1 MEGESATYKVTLTD
15 DAGQPVVTTE
25 DLTVDF
31 TYTYTTAEGEDIT
44 ETVEVTIP
52 KGSSEA
58 PVEVATK
65 DDVYTEG
72 TEEFDIALN
81 AVTAGKDQF
90 ENVTVDDTAV
100 TTSITDESDPY
111 NPNDPDTPNEKDNV
125 NVKLVGV
132 DTDVTEVRVQH
143 IK

>member
-1 MEGESATYKVTLTD
+1 M
-15 DAGQPVVTTE
+15 
-25 DLTVDF
+25 
-31 TYTYTTAEGEDIT
+31 
-44 ETVEVTIP
+44 P

-111 NPNDPDTPNEKDNV
+111 NPKRSRYTK
-125 NVKLVGV
+125 
-132 DTDVTEVRVQH
+132 
-143 IK
+143 